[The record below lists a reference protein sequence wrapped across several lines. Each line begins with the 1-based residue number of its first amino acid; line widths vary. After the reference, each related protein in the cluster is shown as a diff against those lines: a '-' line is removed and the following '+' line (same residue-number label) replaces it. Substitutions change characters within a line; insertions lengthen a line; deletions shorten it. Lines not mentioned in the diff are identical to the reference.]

1 MDWLTRLPV
10 VGPVVAWMQR
20 TRPYRVFEHFNDVH
34 GNRMAAAVTFFG
46 FLALFPLLTVA
57 AAIGAA
63 VLTDAQVHHI
73 QEQLAEQ
80 LPGIARSLDL
90 NSLVQHAGTVG
101 VVSGLV
107 LLYSGVGWVSTLR
120 ESVRE
125 VWDLPEDPGNP
136 VVRKV
141 LDVAVLVGL
150 GVVCLVSLAASSVGS
165 ALAGWLAHEA
175 GLSRTG
181 TGEKLLAVAGFVVA
195 VGADM
200 LIFAYLLVGLP
211 RLQEEL
217 RTEQRRGLV
226 LQGALIGAFGFEVL
240 KLALSS
246 YISGVA
252 GRSMYGAFGVPVA
265 LLLWINFICRLFF
278 FCAAWTATPRIPAGD
293 R

>member
-10 VGPVVAWMQR
+10 VGPVVAWVQR
-20 TRPYRVFEHFNDVH
+20 SRPYRVFEHFNDVH

-46 FLALFPLLTVA
+46 FLAIFPLLTVA
-57 AAIGAA
+57 AAVGAA
-63 VLTDAQVHHI
+63 VLTDSQVHQI
-73 QEQLAEQ
+73 QEKLAQ
-80 LPGIARSLDL
+80 QVPGIARSLDL

-101 VVSGLV
+101 VISGLV
-107 LLYSGVGWVSTLR
+107 LVYSGLGWVGTLR

-136 VVRKV
+136 VLRKV
-141 LDVAVLVGL
+141 LDLAVLVGL

-181 TGEKLLAVAGFVVA
+181 TGEKLLAAAGFVVA

-265 LLLWINFICRLFF
+265 LLLWINFISRLFF
-278 FCAAWTATPRIPAGD
+278 FCAAWTATPRTPAGD